1 MEATVIDFILS
12 TLMGLSAQYPD
23 AAWLVT
29 ALSVVMTVC
38 GLCAVATVCSP
49 YLIAMTVL
57 LLARAVALPVVTRRT
72 TLKPVVTGITEAFA
86 SFIAFG
92 CIIAAI

>member
-1 MEATVIDFILS
+1 
-12 TLMGLSAQYPD
+12 
-23 AAWLVT
+23 
-29 ALSVVMTVC
+29 
-38 GLCAVATVCSP
+38 
-49 YLIAMTVL
+49 MTVL